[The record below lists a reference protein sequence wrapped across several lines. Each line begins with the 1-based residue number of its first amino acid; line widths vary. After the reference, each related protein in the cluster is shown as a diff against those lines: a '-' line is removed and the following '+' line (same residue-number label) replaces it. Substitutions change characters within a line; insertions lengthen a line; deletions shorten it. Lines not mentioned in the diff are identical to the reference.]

1 MKYFQSSFFEKLL
14 KIARITFKV
23 VATIVIAYCI
33 YGIFFIIEPQQRMAG
48 IYMIIFLC
56 LPILFFM
63 FFKTSFISKYP
74 KLVLIYKII
83 RIFYS
88 ILIVLFFILIFWRT
102 DYVGKNKDAINKIN
116 NSVISLDD
124 VLGKN
129 LPSKPNKALNDLTIS
144 GFDVNNNG
152 IRDDVELA
160 IFEKYP
166 NSAKI
171 RAGMLQ
177 YAQALQLEL
186 TEVNNSETLAIV
198 LQKESNA
205 RACIDKAGPE
215 INLKTELEKVKEAF
229 AITDGRKKE
238 IDSLVVNT
246 DLRSKKQLDVY
257 DKYMTTYEITS
268 DVDCDIDLLALPN

>member
-1 MKYFQSSFFEKLL
+1 MKFFQSSFFTKLF

-23 VATIVIAYCI
+23 IATIVIAYCI
-33 YGIFFIIEPQQRMAG
+33 YGIFFIIEPQQRMTG
-48 IYMIIFLC
+48 IYMIVFLF
-56 LPILFFM
+56 LPILIFM

-74 KLVLIYKII
+74 KLVLIYKIV

-88 ILIVLFFILIFWRT
+88 ILIVLFFVALFWRT

-116 NSVISLDD
+116 NSVISLND
-124 VLGKN
+124 VLGTN
-129 LPSKPNKALNDLTIS
+129 LPPKPNKALNDLTVS

-186 TEVNNSETLAIV
+186 TEVNSESTML
-198 LQKESNA
+198 
-205 RACIDKAGPE
+205 
-215 INLKTELEKVKEAF
+215 TYLEKDDAAYSCLLSTVEDYINSDEWKILYEATKE
-229 AITDGRKKE
+229 KKE
-238 IDSLVVNT
+238 EVENLILNT
-246 DLRSKKQLDVY
+246 EMRKQKYNEVY
-257 DKYMTTYEITS
+257 EKYMTSYSSKDGGCII
-268 DVDCDIDLLALPN
+268 DISSLPN